1 MTPPRPRS
9 KPLIIAH
16 RGFHRK
22 VRENTREAILAAH
35 DIGAHG
41 VEFDVRTTA
50 DGAHVL
56 HHNRTRLI
64 RGRQRPISL
73 LPRSLL
79 PAWVPTLEA
88 ILRRMERWNGFLVDV
103 ELKDPHVHPDV
114 LALLRTISR
123 DRLIVTSFH
132 RSVCKDIATRLPD
145 VPVGWL
151 RERPQA
157 RDASIARR
165 VGCRML
171 IVHRRDLKPNI
182 AKATKRHRVELW
194 TWGINTVRRARA
206 AVELGVRGIITDR
219 PDLLLH
225 ADLTRPARPKT
236 SPRKDHRGS

>member
-1 MTPPRPRS
+1 MTPRRRAS

-22 VRENTREAILAAH
+22 VRENTRESILAAH

-73 LPRSLL
+73 LPRSTL
-79 PAWVPTLEA
+79 PAWVPTFES
-88 ILRRMERWNGFLVDV
+88 ILRRMERWHGFLVDV
-103 ELKDPHVHPDV
+103 ELKDPHVPPQV
-114 LALLRTISR
+114 LALLRTIPTE
-123 DRLIVTSFH
+123 RLIVTSFH
-132 RSVCKDIATRLPD
+132 RSVCKEVAAKLPG

-157 RDASIARR
+157 RDAAIARR

-182 AKATKRHRVELW
+182 ANAAKRHRIHLW

-206 AVELGVRGIITDR
+206 AVAMGVRGIITDR

-225 ADLTRPARPKT
+225 GDLTRPARPKT
-236 SPRKDHRGS
+236 SPRKDRRGN